1 MEAVSIWR
9 MAFKVVD
16 QVEEQEVVSKRTSR
30 VPRVRGVR
38 EKYIHT
44 RTEVLGAHGA
54 FREQ

>member
-16 QVEEQEVVSKRTSR
+16 QAEEAVSKRTSR
-30 VPRVRGVR
+30 VSRVREVR
-38 EKYIHT
+38 EKNIYTH
-44 RTEVLGAHGA
+44 TEVLGAHGA